1 MVKANKS
8 SINTLLL
15 PKIKQNP
22 PLAKKKVF
30 LVIEDVETMNPNE
43 TEDQCFV
50 SNS

>member
-8 SINTLLL
+8 PIKHPSLTQN
-15 PKIKQNP
+15 KIKT
-22 PLAKKKVF
+22 PLQKKIF

>member
-15 PKIKQNP
+15 PKTKQKP
-22 PLAKKKVF
+22 PCKKKVF

-43 TEDQCFV
+43 TEDQCFL